1 MIKNFFN
8 FILLLLVTT
17 LMSPFA
23 VSAEETKYSQNTFNV
38 DINDD
43 KMIWTYMV
51 NGEETSITFQ
61 NDVCNVEGTFIS
73 DDITQLTIKNADNLV
88 QVLEWLESVSG
99 INVVFSD
106 NVTVIDGQLFLLIE
120 NVCDGIK
127 SITLGNNTQVIG
139 EYEFSM
145 LGFDTLVIP
154 ETIQKIGVGAFTDC
168 YNLKDVT
175 VLSKDIS
182 IENSG
187 IGYYKGSQIE
197 NMIIRGYIN
206 STASAYALNN
216 DFTFV
221 PINAIIGDVS
231 FNGNIDLY
239 DVVEIAKY
247 IMSMRTFTDD
257 EYFIADYNQDNFVNL
272 YDAIEIIQLI

>member
-1 MIKNFFN
+1 MIKIFFN

-17 LMSPFA
+17 LMLPFA
-23 VSAEETKYSQNTFNV
+23 VSAEETEYSQNTFNV

-88 QVLEWLESVSG
+88 QALEWLESVSG
-99 INVVFSD
+99 INVAFSE

-154 ETIQKIGVGAFTDC
+154 ETIQKIGAGAFTDC

-272 YDAIEIIQLI
+272 YDAIEIIELI